1 MAHQTME
8 QPLCYFIRKVTALER
23 IVVTVYLR
31 SLSQKLASS
40 ENQTL
45 SRKFVFLQV
54 GS

>member
-8 QPLCYFIRKVTALER
+8 RPLCYFIRKVTALEH

-40 ENQTL
+40 ENQT